1 MKYNSTQ
8 KKLRQNVT
16 WEWPREWE
24 TEQRRMRDR
33 AMAASD
39 GVKDRAAVSERQSS
53 GAAER
58 VKDRLAERVKEQSSW
73 ERAWERKKERK
84 RAVRELGSAR
94 VLELGFNKITIL
106 PLKMSKL
113 TKQGLFMFLSGIQ
126 IPAGIVGICQY
137 GRYSRYLPVRPV
149 FLPIRN
155 IGVNRTGLPAG
166 TVYSSR
172 TGQYGT
178 ELTTLV

>member
-1 MKYNSTQ
+1 MLPESG
-8 KKLRQNVT
+8 
-16 WEWPREWE
+16 RE
-24 TEQRRMRDR
+24 
-33 AMAASD
+33 
-39 GVKDRAAVSERQSS
+39 SERQSS
-53 GAAER
+53 GEWEIEQRRRVRDRAAASERQSSEATER
-58 VKDRLAERVKEQSSW
+58 VRDRLAERVREQSSW

-166 TVYSSR
+166 TVYSGR
-172 TGQYGT
+172 TNRYGT

>member
-1 MKYNSTQ
+1 MAE
-8 KKLRQNVT
+8 RV
-16 WEWPREWE
+16 
-24 TEQRRMRDR
+24 RDR
-33 AMAASD
+33 TAESERQSN
-39 GVKDRAAVSERQSS
+39 GGEWRSERQSS

-58 VKDRLAERVKEQSSW
+58 VRDRLAERVKEQSSW
-73 ERAWERKKERK
+73 ERAWERKKERR
-84 RAVRELGSAR
+84 RAVREQLGSVR

-126 IPAGIVGICQY
+126 IPAGTVGICQY

-155 IGVNRTGLPAG
+155 IGVNRTGLPASM
-166 TVYSSR
+166 VYSSR

>member
-1 MKYNSTQ
+1 MQ
-8 KKLRQNVT
+8 
-16 WEWPREWE
+16 
-24 TEQRRMRDR
+24 
-33 AMAASD
+33 
-39 GVKDRAAVSERQSS
+39 
-53 GAAER
+53 
-58 VKDRLAERVKEQSSW
+58 
-73 ERAWERKKERK
+73 
-84 RAVRELGSAR
+84 ELGSAR

-126 IPAGIVGICQY
+126 IPAGTVGICQY

-166 TVYSSR
+166 MVYSGR
-172 TGQYGT
+172 TDRYGT

>member
-24 TEQRRMRDR
+24 TEQRRVRDR
-33 AMAASD
+33 ATAASD
-39 GVKDRAAVSERQSS
+39 GVRDRAAVSERQSS

-58 VKDRLAERVKEQSSW
+58 VKEQSNW

-178 ELTTLV
+178 KLTTLV